1 MMTSTG
7 DISRL
12 FVDTSAWIGLMNQE
26 EKHHKE
32 AVAFHE
38 SLSPSARRITSW
50 GVISETYTWL
60 LYHVGDRVALRWLEL
75 EERLEQRGILDVV
88 YPEPIYEIGVR
99 KVIARYHDQDLSYVD
114 AFTILLVQSRPDI
127 DVVFS
132 FDHHMLLTGRT
143 ILPGN
148 LHWKPR
154 RE

>member
-1 MMTSTG
+1 MTSTG

-12 FVDTSAWIGLMNQE
+12 FVDTSAWIGLTNQG
-26 EKHHKE
+26 EKHHQE
-32 AVAFHE
+32 ALAFHE
-38 SLSPSARRITSW
+38 SLSPSALRITSW

-75 EERLEQRGILDVV
+75 EERLEQRGILEVV
-88 YPEPIYEIGVR
+88 CPEPIFEIGVR
-99 KVIARYHDQDLSYVD
+99 KVIARYHDEDLSYVD

-132 FDHHMLLTGRT
+132 FDHRMLLTGCP

-148 LHWKPR
+148 LYWKPR